1 MRYKDIEIVLEKR
14 DLFWYCDFLG
24 GWEKLS

>member
-14 DLFWYCDFLG
+14 DLFWYCDFLS